1 MEKKKI
7 SKNVNLD
14 RQYFNINTRGTFNE
28 KNNKKFNEIYSQ
40 KNNPHYLD
48 RNKFS
53 ENILQIEKKDEK
65 INDMRFAEYQTI
77 NKDMQNVDRI
87 NSFLI
92 NKEKKQNNSQFD
104 RLIPNKTKENI
115 IFIPEDTT
123 NNKNFFFKNNKNNK
137 KINLDKFNPNIDY
150 SKFLN

>member
-1 MEKKKI
+1 M
-7 SKNVNLD
+7 KNTD
-14 RQYFNINTRGTFNE
+14 R
-28 KNNKKFNEIYSQ
+28 
-40 KNNPHYLD
+40 
-48 RNKFS
+48 
-53 ENILQIEKKDEK
+53 
-65 INDMRFAEYQTI
+65 
-77 NKDMQNVDRI
+77 V